1 MDINKLLSADLEP
14 HIGETRL
21 VEGQLSMCIA
31 SWVSYGGGSGPLWA
45 IENQPC
51 QFTTIKGGG
60 YLEGICKKVTPKT
73 HSVTLHIVKG
83 HTWGGLVEGT
93 DVELHVSQ
101 IGRYDSIK
109 NCGKELQEE
118 SDRIVKK
125 TELEKRFV
133 EISVQELRHDIPNAY
148 VKGFNKLIGVESYK
162 KLEELIHSYEKVT
175 KEVGKSDNLI
185 MFYKHQPIRNAGDQ
199 FRRKLKA
206 FVETYNKQK
215 ENTNEN
221 D

>member
-14 HIGETRL
+14 HVGETRL

-45 IENQPC
+45 TENKPC
-51 QFTTIKGGG
+51 QFTTVRGGG
-60 YLEGICKKVTPKT
+60 YFEGICIKVNPKNQSLT
-73 HSVTLHIVKG
+73 VNITNG
-83 HTWGGLVEGT
+83 NTWGYLVEGT
-93 DVELHVSQ
+93 NVVLHVSQ
-101 IGRYDSIK
+101 IGRYHGIK
-109 NCGKELQEE
+109 NGVKKLQEE
-118 SDRIVKK
+118 SDRIVKQI
-125 TELEKRFV
+125 ELEKRFV
-133 EISVQELRHDIPNAY
+133 EISIQELRHDIPDAY
-148 VKGFNKLIGVESYK
+148 VKGFNKLIGVKSYK

-175 KEVGKSDNLI
+175 KEVGKSESLI

-206 FVETYNKQK
+206 FVETYNKQM
-215 ENTNEN
+215 ENINGN